1 MTRST
6 FLFGIFL
13 VLSIWLAA
21 CGQGQAEVKPPEI
34 RYGETECLACRMIIN
49 DPRFASGY
57 THEISKGRYEGV
69 PFDDIGDMLTYADG
83 HPDHNIAAYWVHDYY
98 TEEWLDAQDAFFV
111 FSHQLET
118 PMAQGTA
125 ATDSRTEAEE
135 LAAEYQGQVLDWEDL
150 LAKHRDGELV
160 VSLVS
165 EVAMGG
171 EAMHAHEHGT
181 MHAHEDE
188 ALMTLGEADVAGY
201 HLTLLAHGPLHAG
214 YNHLMLE
221 ITNPDGETVTQAQI
235 TLDPL
240 MHMPKMTHAAP
251 VEQPDAHAHMNVHF
265 GGAVGFPMPSG
276 PDLGSWELGVTFSD
290 PADGVDGQANF
301 PIEVAPSNLSGSFV
315 AADDESKLFLMIV
328 APQEAGVGRQPIE
341 ILAVR
346 KESAMK
352 WPPVDDLTLDLMPE
366 MPTMGHGSP
375 NNENPVSVGTGHYRG
390 QVNFTMAGPWTV
402 TVKASRGGMEIGE
415 VVFEFDVR

>member
-1 MTRST
+1 MTSST
-6 FLFGIFL
+6 LRFGIFL
-13 VLSIWLAA
+13 ALSILLAA
-21 CGQGQAEVKPPEI
+21 CGQGQTEVKPPEI

-49 DPRFASGY
+49 DPRFAAGY
-57 THEISKGRYEGV
+57 TYEISKGRYESV
-69 PFDDIGDMLTYADG
+69 PFDDIGDMLIYADR
-83 HPDHNIAAYWVHDYY
+83 HPEHDIVAYWVHDYY
-98 TEEWLDAQDAFFV
+98 AEEWLDAQDAYFV

-125 ATDSRTEAEE
+125 PTDSRAKAEE
-135 LAAEYQGQVLDWEDL
+135 LAAEYQGQLLDWEGL
-150 LAKHRDGELV
+150 LAKHRAGELV
-160 VSLVS
+160 VSLVD
-165 EVAMGG
+165 EAAMGG
-171 EAMHAHEHGT
+171 AAMYSHEHGT

-188 ALMTLGEADVAGY
+188 ALITWGEADAAGY

-214 YNHLMLE
+214 YNHLMLG
-221 ITNPDGETVTQAQI
+221 ITNPDGETVTQAQV
-235 TLDPL
+235 TLNPL
-240 MHMPKMTHAAP
+240 MHMPEMTHAAP
-251 VEQPDAHAHMNVHF
+251 VEQPDANAHMNMHF

-276 PDLGSWELGVTFSD
+276 PDLGTWELGVTFSD
-290 PADGVDGQANF
+290 PADGVEGQVTF
-301 PIEVAPSNLSGSFV
+301 PIEVAPSILSGSFV

-346 KESAMK
+346 KESAIE

-375 NNENPVSVGTGHYRG
+375 NNENPVSVGKGHYRG

-402 TVKASRGGMEIGE
+402 TVKASRGGMGIGE
-415 VVFEFDVR
+415 VVFEYDVK